1 MHRWQGPCSIE
12 GSSVPLRMTE
22 FVVTYSKGDLG
33 RTLELS
39 IQNDMIRGD
48 LHNLGLD
55 QHVLRTRRKDAFLLE
70 LLVTLLLPAG
80 NDRRPQ

>member
-1 MHRWQGPCSIE
+1 
-12 GSSVPLRMTE
+12 MTE
-22 FVVTYSKGDLG
+22 FGDTYSKGNLG

-39 IQNDMIRGD
+39 IQNDVIRGD

-80 NDRRPQ
+80 NNSRSQ